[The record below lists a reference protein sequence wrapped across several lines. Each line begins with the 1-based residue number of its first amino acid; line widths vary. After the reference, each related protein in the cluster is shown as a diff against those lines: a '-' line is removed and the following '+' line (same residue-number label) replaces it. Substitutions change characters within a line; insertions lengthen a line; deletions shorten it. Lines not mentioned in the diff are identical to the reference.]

1 MRSTKIKIK
10 NLFGI
15 TETELD
21 GRSVEITGANGVG
34 KTSVIDAFRYALTNQ
49 SDRSIIVHDGEK
61 EGEIIIETDTGLSI
75 NRRKRT
81 EQADYKSIK
90 ENGREVMSPESFL
103 KQLFSPLQLD
113 PVSFTLMSAK
123 EKNRAILDLVEFDW
137 DLNYINEKFGEIPSW
152 VNYDQNI
159 LEVLSDMQSENGEW
173 FKQRQNVNRDIR
185 NETAFIEDIAKDIPA
200 HYQAEKWEAYD
211 LGAAYKKLEQ
221 MKEFNSRIERAKL
234 FRSSYDAKLRQLEA
248 DKMITITSEEKAVA
262 AERESLLSNIERMK
276 AEIKAAEE
284 KIAGLAG
291 KLEDKK
297 ALAESKFNEA
307 KTKLDADMSVAD
319 EYLDK
324 QPLDCTE
331 LQAEISNAE
340 TMKRHLNEYNRMK
353 SMQEKLERLQE
364 VSAEYTKKIELAR
377 TLPGTILENAHI
389 PIEGLTV
396 KDGIPLINGL
406 PVSNLSEGE
415 QLSLC
420 VDVALSKPNGLQIIL
435 IDGTEKLT
443 SENREKLYSK
453 CREKGVQFIA
463 TRTTDDTEM
472 KVTYLE

>member
-137 DLNYINEKFGEIPSW
+137 DLNFINEKFGEIPSW

-173 FKQRQNVNRDIR
+173 FKERQNVNRDIR

-248 DKMITITSEEKAVA
+248 DKMIAITSEEKAVA

-284 KIAGLAG
+284 KISGLAG

-297 ALAESKFNEA
+297 AIAESRFNEA
-307 KTKLDADMSVAD
+307 KTKLDTDMSVAD

-331 LQAEISNAE
+331 LQSEISNAE
-340 TMKRHLNEYNRMK
+340 AMKRHLNEYNRMK
-353 SMQEKLERLQE
+353 SMQAKVEELQA
-364 VSAEYTKKIELAR
+364 VSEEFTRKIELAR